1 MSWLLTQTEFA
12 EAASAVKAGEVTPA
26 LYAFIGRLVSAHLRS
41 GVVSPTLS
49 GSGSWSDEAV
59 ADAAHDWFSEK
70 LLTGALLLA
79 FDRTATPQALARYL
93 ERALRNWLRDKAR
106 TRSWPRILLR
116 SRQILEQDNG
126 RFTPADD
133 ETNWMERRWGL
144 TGWMGPQTIED
155 EQAVIRAVYGAPD
168 LDVIRESGERAA
180 PILSTP
186 DLERLLEHVLETVG
200 GTITLAQL
208 DRAFRHRFSWAFE
221 AGTAE
226 LDEAAKE
233 KTPPDKVSSEPLARE
248 AALSIL
254 ADLTERQLDMLRE
267 RAEGATLEQL
277 GEIHGCSRGTADNE
291 LKRAAETIR
300 RHLANDEIQE
310 RALEILLTLS
320 FSERG

>member
-1 MSWLLTQTEFA
+1 MSWLLTETEFA

-59 ADAAHDWFSEK
+59 ADATHDWLSEK

-116 SRQILEQDNG
+116 SRQILEQEKG
-126 RFTPADD
+126 RFTPFDD
-133 ETNWMERRWGL
+133 ESNWMERRWGL
-144 TGWMGPQTIED
+144 AGWTDPYRSED
-155 EQAVIRAVYGAPD
+155 EQAVIRAVYGGPD
-168 LDVIRESGERAA
+168 LEIIRESGERAA
-180 PILSTP
+180 AILSTP
-186 DLERLLEHVLETVG
+186 DLERLLERVLETVG

-208 DRAFRHRFSWAFE
+208 DRAFRHRFAWAFE
-221 AGTAE
+221 AAAVE
-226 LDEAAKE
+226 LDEAAE
-233 KTPPDKVSSEPLARE
+233 AETPPEGVASEALARE
-248 AALSIL
+248 AALAIL
-254 ADLTERQLDMLRE
+254 ADLNERQLEMLRE

-277 GEIHGCSRGTADNE
+277 AEIHGCSRGTADNE
-291 LKRAAETIR
+291 LKRAAGTIR
-300 RHLANDEIQE
+300 RYLANDEIQE